1 VTVLLDTGLIFA
13 HLHREDARH
22 EEARRLLRKVGRKEF
37 GAPFV
42 TDHVIDE
49 LFILVRSR
57 TGSGAL
63 EEATKRWLP
72 LPVPALVGLRAIS
85 LGTEL
90 LKPAWEVFR
99 RHRDQHL
106 SFTDAALIVTMRERG
121 IHRLATLDS
130 RLRKLVPCAE

>member
-49 LFILVRSR
+49 LFVLVRAR
-57 TGSGAL
+57 TRSAAL
-63 EEATKRWLP
+63 EEAARRWLP
-72 LPVPALVGLRAIS
+72 LPTPALNGLRALS
-85 LGTEL
+85 LGTDL
-90 LKPAWEVFR
+90 LERCWETFR
-99 RHRDQHL
+99 KYRDQRL
-106 SFTDAALIVTMRERG
+106 SFTDAALLVTMGEHDIG
-121 IHRLATLDS
+121 WLATFDE
-130 RLRKLVPCAE
+130 RLRKLASCAE

>member
-1 VTVLLDTGLIFA
+1 MTVLLDTSLVYA
-13 HLHREDARH
+13 YLNRQDARH
-22 EEARRLLRKVGRKEF
+22 EEARGLVLRIARKEF

-106 SFTDAALIVTMRERG
+106 SFTDATLIVTMRERG